1 MKKHNDRNTA
11 DGDVMSGT
19 GIGGDG
25 ALTPREDG
33 DTPAPEEPC
42 FVVGIGAS
50 AGGLE
55 PLEQL
60 FTAMPADCGLSFV
73 VIMHLPPEGPSF
85 LAEMLARYTAME
97 VVTAEEG
104 MLLRPNRIHVIPAG
118 VDLTVCSGRL
128 RLEEPVGPVGTHHPI
143 DHFFRSLAAEAGRRA
158 VAVVLSG
165 FGTDGSEGAKQIR
178 EAGGIVIV
186 QEPDSAINPAMPKS
200 ANSGGTADLV
210 LPAEEI
216 PARIAEVAR
225 GTCMLPSRACR
236 EVTLYEEL
244 GAIFSIVKARTGH
257 DFSSYKTNTIMRR
270 IERRMTVN
278 DMSGIGKYIALL
290 RERAQEAQALCQDI
304 LIGVTSFFRDP
315 EAFAILTERI
325 IPKLLEKRDP
335 DEPLRI
341 WHACCATGEE
351 VYSMAMLVREY
362 LDERQLNTKVLIFAT
377 DIDEVAIA
385 QARSGLYN
393 DDIAAEVGEERLKTF
408 FTRSDGRWQVAKSLR
423 EMVVFAHH
431 SLIKDPPFSRLDLL
445 VCRNFLIY
453 LNPDMQKRLI
463 ALFHQVLKPQGVL
476 FLGASETVGLQ
487 SELFTPIDNK
497 WKIFERLESGR
508 RSDTFFPFTA
518 PFRRLPGKER
528 STRPAVAGEPGP
540 GATAERLLMERY
552 SPPCV
557 VVNEKYE
564 VVHVSTRANQ
574 FLEVPVGEP
583 TRDIL
588 RMAREEL
595 RPALRAAI
603 YKAFAD
609 QKQVVFRGARIDADK
624 EQTTKF
630 NLVVE
635 PLDAQASADRMVM
648 VIFEPFAAPVAPAA
662 PSIGEDALS
671 VDESSGELLIRQLEE
686 QLRITHEQ
694 LQATAEQ
701 LESSNEGFMSA
712 NEELMSINEEF
723 QSANEELQSSNEEL
737 ETSKEEQQ
745 ALNEDLATVNAEL
758 LGKLEELNQA
768 NSDIEN
774 LLASSEIATLFL
786 DRQLTIKRFTPAMAV
801 IFNLIQ
807 ADIGRPFRLL
817 AGAIDWS
824 ELVRDA
830 QAVLEMLVPTEREV
844 TAVEDGS
851 CYIMRVLPYR
861 NTWGGIDGIVVTLI
875 DITSRKLAEESL
887 RRAKEEWERT
897 FASVPDLI
905 TILDNQHRVLRV
917 NEAMARRIGR
927 TPEECVGLL
936 CHEVV
941 HGTSVPHKYCPHSKT
956 IEDGRDHIEEL
967 YVERL
972 GGDFLITTTPLLD
985 DKGGRIGSV
994 HIAHDITQR
1003 KRAEADIHL
1012 AKAAAET
1019 ANTAKSHFLATMSHE
1034 IRTPMNGVIGM
1045 IELLQHTELTPEQ
1058 HEYAESAKS
1067 SGIELVRLLN
1077 DILDLSKIEAEKIE
1091 LELCDFD
1098 LRPVIADT
1106 INLLSL
1112 QARAKGLEL
1121 VSSIDA
1127 EVPTGLEGDAG
1138 RLRQIL
1144 TNLIGNAIKFTTKGT
1159 VTLQIRKDC
1168 EDEHSATLRFLVRDS
1183 GVGIAADKL
1192 EHIFE
1197 PFTQADSSTTRTYG
1211 GTGLGLTISRRFAEL
1226 MGGSVGVESDEG
1238 EGSLFWFTTVLGKQK
1253 NAHLPLPDSSEG
1265 TKVSPQR
1272 GEVGGGS
1279 LCAGA
1284 IRILLTEDDPKAHKI
1299 VPRLLNRYGYQV
1311 DVAVDGKEAL
1321 EALENNDYALVLM
1334 DCMMPKM
1341 NGYEVTAVIRDPDSA
1356 VRRHDIPIIALT
1368 GNAMKQDIDQCI
1380 AAGMNDHLSKPLILD
1395 DLLAKLDTWLKR

>member
-165 FGTDGSEGAKQIR
+165 FGTDGREGAKQIR

-210 LPAEEI
+210 LPPEEM
-216 PARIAEVAR
+216 PARIAEIAR

-236 EVTLYEEL
+236 EVTLDEEL

-758 LGKLEELNQA
+758 LGKLEELN
-768 NSDIEN
+768 
-774 LLASSEIATLFL
+774 
-786 DRQLTIKRFTPAMAV
+786 
-801 IFNLIQ
+801 
-807 ADIGRPFRLL
+807 
-817 AGAIDWS
+817 
-824 ELVRDA
+824 
-830 QAVLEMLVPTEREV
+830 
-844 TAVEDGS
+844 
-851 CYIMRVLPYR
+851 
-861 NTWGGIDGIVVTLI
+861 
-875 DITSRKLAEESL
+875 
-887 RRAKEEWERT
+887 
-897 FASVPDLI
+897 
-905 TILDNQHRVLRV
+905 
-917 NEAMARRIGR
+917 
-927 TPEECVGLL
+927 
-936 CHEVV
+936 
-941 HGTSVPHKYCPHSKT
+941 
-956 IEDGRDHIEEL
+956 
-967 YVERL
+967 
-972 GGDFLITTTPLLD
+972 
-985 DKGGRIGSV
+985 
-994 HIAHDITQR
+994 
-1003 KRAEADIHL
+1003 
-1012 AKAAAET
+1012 
-1019 ANTAKSHFLATMSHE
+1019 
-1034 IRTPMNGVIGM
+1034 
-1045 IELLQHTELTPEQ
+1045 
-1058 HEYAESAKS
+1058 
-1067 SGIELVRLLN
+1067 
-1077 DILDLSKIEAEKIE
+1077 
-1091 LELCDFD
+1091 
-1098 LRPVIADT
+1098 
-1106 INLLSL
+1106 
-1112 QARAKGLEL
+1112 
-1121 VSSIDA
+1121 
-1127 EVPTGLEGDAG
+1127 
-1138 RLRQIL
+1138 
-1144 TNLIGNAIKFTTKGT
+1144 
-1159 VTLQIRKDC
+1159 
-1168 EDEHSATLRFLVRDS
+1168 
-1183 GVGIAADKL
+1183 
-1192 EHIFE
+1192 
-1197 PFTQADSSTTRTYG
+1197 
-1211 GTGLGLTISRRFAEL
+1211 
-1226 MGGSVGVESDEG
+1226 
-1238 EGSLFWFTTVLGKQK
+1238 
-1253 NAHLPLPDSSEG
+1253 
-1265 TKVSPQR
+1265 
-1272 GEVGGGS
+1272 
-1279 LCAGA
+1279 
-1284 IRILLTEDDPKAHKI
+1284 
-1299 VPRLLNRYGYQV
+1299 
-1311 DVAVDGKEAL
+1311 
-1321 EALENNDYALVLM
+1321 
-1334 DCMMPKM
+1334 
-1341 NGYEVTAVIRDPDSA
+1341 
-1356 VRRHDIPIIALT
+1356 
-1368 GNAMKQDIDQCI
+1368 
-1380 AAGMNDHLSKPLILD
+1380 
-1395 DLLAKLDTWLKR
+1395 